1 MNIHEYQAKELLA
14 KFGVAVPKGIAAMSV
29 EEAVAAAKQLPGPL
43 YVVKSQIHAGG
54 RGKGKFKEL
63 GPDAKGGV
71 RLAFNL
77 DEVEGHAKDMLGN
90 TLVTIQ
96 TGEAGKQVNRL
107 YVTDGAD
114 IKQEFYLAL
123 LVDRATSRIAVVA
136 STEGGM
142 NIEDVAH
149 DTPEKIH
156 TITIDPATGI
166 MPHHGRSVAATLGLT
181 GDLAKQAQTVLA
193 GLYAAFIG
201 TDAEQIEI
209 NPLAVCKGANGDE
222 LLVLDAKVAFDGN
235 AMFRHKDLAEL
246 RDLTEEDPAEVEAS
260 EYDLA
265 YIKLDGNIGCMVNGA
280 GLAMATM
287 DIIKLN
293 GEFPA
298 NFLDV
303 GGGASKEKVTA
314 AFKIILKDPAVKGI
328 LVNIFGGIMKCDI
341 IADGIVAAAKEVNL
355 SVPLVVRLEGTNV
368 QQGKDIL
375 ANSGLPI
382 VSAND
387 LGDAAEKI
395 VAEVRKA
402 A

>member
-14 KFGVAVPKGIAAMSV
+14 KLGVAVPKGIAALSV

-77 DEVEGHAKDMLGN
+77 DEVEAHAKDMLSN

-96 TGEAGKQVNRL
+96 TGDAGKQVNRL
-107 YVTDGAD
+107 YITDGAD

-123 LVDRATSRIAVVA
+123 LVDRATSKIAVVA

-395 VAEVRKA
+395 VLAVRKA